1 MADTNMELFEKIQ
14 QGEDST
20 IDFKATLAKT
30 KSSRNEFANE
40 IAAFCNSNGGVIV
53 VGVADNREIV
63 GISTDQLQE
72 YEKLVI
78 EICRNIEPRAIVYT
92 EKLKLNDS
100 LVLKV
105 DIPRGLF
112 VHKSPGGYFTRE
124 GSSKRELSPDQLA
137 RLFQGHSRT
146 LVSSF
151 DELAVPCTQRGI
163 LHESLYNRFINPHE
177 DEESLD
183 SLLQKR
189 RILVKEKDN
198 LQASAA
204 GVLMCCHNPSDYI
217 PNSFILAVRYRGKH
231 RNANHQ
237 VDAKDFKGPLDKQI
251 VDAFNFVLQHR
262 LVSTR
267 KRVGREDFRQYDDR
281 AIFESIVNAVVHRDY
296 SMHSS
301 KIRLFM
307 FEDRLELYS
316 PGRLAKTL
324 TVDNMRFNQA
334 TRNEH
339 LVRLLSELELDF
351 QVGRKVA
358 RGKFLEGRGE
368 GVSIIL
374 RESEKLSG
382 YKPVYTLRDDELCLT
397 IYPAP
402 PPQEL

>member
-1 MADTNMELFEKIQ
+1 MFDTNTELFQKIQ

-40 IAAFCNSNGGVIV
+40 IAAFCNSKGGVIV
-53 VGVADNREIV
+53 IGVADNREIV
-63 GISTDQLQE
+63 GISVDQLQE

-78 EICRNIEPRAIVYT
+78 EICRNIKPRAIVYT

-124 GSSKRELSPDQLA
+124 GSSKRELSPEQLA

-151 DELAVPCTQRGI
+151 DELAVPCTQRCI

-177 DEESLD
+177 GEDSLD

-189 RILVKEKDN
+189 RILIKEKDN
-198 LQASAA
+198 LQASVA
-204 GVLMCCHNPSDYI
+204 GVLMCCQNPGDYI

-231 RNANHQ
+231 RNTNHQ

-251 VDAFNFVLQHR
+251 INAFNFVLQHR
-262 LVSTR
+262 LVHAR
-267 KRVGREDFRQYDDR
+267 NRVGREDFPQYDDR

-324 TVDNMRFNQA
+324 TVDNMCFNQA

-358 RGKFLEGRGE
+358 RGKILEGRGE

-382 YKPVYTLRDDELCLT
+382 YKPVYALRDDELCLT

-402 PPQEL
+402 PPQE

>member
-1 MADTNMELFEKIQ
+1 MFDTNMELFEKIQ

-20 IDFKATLAKT
+20 IELKATLAKT
-30 KSSRNEFANE
+30 KTSRNEIANE
-40 IAAFCNSNGGVIV
+40 IAAFCNSKGGVIV
-53 VGVADNREIV
+53 VGVADDREIV
-63 GISTDQLQE
+63 GISADQLQE

-124 GSSKRELSPDQLA
+124 GSSKRELSPEQLA

-183 SLLQKR
+183 SPLQKR

-198 LQASAA
+198 LQASVA
-204 GVLMCCHNPSDYI
+204 GVLMCCQNPDDYI

-237 VDAKDFKGPLDKQI
+237 VDAKRFQGSIRQ
-251 VDAFNFVLQHR
+251 ANCRCFQFCFTT
-262 LVSTR
+262 SACSCEES
-267 KRVGREDFRQYDDR
+267 GR
-281 AIFESIVNAVVHRDY
+281 
-296 SMHSS
+296 
-301 KIRLFM
+301 
-307 FEDRLELYS
+307 
-316 PGRLAKTL
+316 
-324 TVDNMRFNQA
+324 
-334 TRNEH
+334 
-339 LVRLLSELELDF
+339 
-351 QVGRKVA
+351 
-358 RGKFLEGRGE
+358 
-368 GVSIIL
+368 
-374 RESEKLSG
+374 
-382 YKPVYTLRDDELCLT
+382 
-397 IYPAP
+397 
-402 PPQEL
+402 